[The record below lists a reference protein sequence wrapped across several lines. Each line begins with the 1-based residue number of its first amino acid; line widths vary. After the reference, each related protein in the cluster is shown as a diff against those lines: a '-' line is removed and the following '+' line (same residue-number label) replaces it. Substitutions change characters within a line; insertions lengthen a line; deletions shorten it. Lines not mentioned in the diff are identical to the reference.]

1 MKATKILMMLF
12 IAAILFATNVSP
24 QEMTKEIIIG
34 CETSLLTA
42 PVWVAENKGYFQEEG
57 LNVKIKEFD
66 SGKASFAAMLN
77 NKDIDICTVAQTP
90 IMFHSFNRNDFVI
103 IATMVYSDNDVKV
116 LVRQDKRI
124 INPLDLTGKKVGITK
139 GSTGQF
145 FLYLFLTYNGVI
157 SSKVETIDLKP
168 SELAQA
174 LVDGRVDA
182 ICTWEPHLLKEAIRR
197 ESTYFA

>member
-1 MKATKILMMLF
+1 MKATKIIMMLF

-90 IMFHSFNRNDFVI
+90 IMFHSFNRNDFAI
-103 IATMVYSDNDVKV
+103 IATMAYSDNDVKV
-116 LVRQDKRI
+116 LVSQDKRI

-182 ICTWEPHLLKEAIRR
+182 ICTWEHI
-197 ESTYFA
+197 Y

>member
-1 MKATKILMMLF
+1 MKTIKTFMMLCV
-12 IAAILFATNVSP
+12 AAILLTTNAYA
-24 QEMTKEIIIG
+24 QRMTKEIILG

-42 PVWVAENKGYFQEEG
+42 PVWIAEYKGYFQEED
-57 LNVKIKEFD
+57 LNVGIKEFD

-103 IATMVYSDNDVKV
+103 IATMVYSNNDVKV

-124 INPLDLTGKKVGITK
+124 INPLELTGKKVGITK

-145 FLYLFLTYNGVI
+145 FLYVFLTYNGVI

-182 ICTWEPHLLKEAIRR
+182 ICTCDRYIKG
-197 ESTYFA
+197 